1 MIGMKR
7 LVALLATTLI
17 ACLFPLAPV
26 AAQDY
31 PNRPIRVVV
40 GFGPGSTADV
50 LARMLGNQLRQSLGQ
65 QVVVENKP
73 GAGSAIAADFVAR
86 SPADGYTLF
95 TATVANTIGPALAA
109 NPTFNLS
116 RDLAPIALIA
126 VTPNVL
132 VAHPSVKASNVKELV
147 ALAKANPESL
157 TFASSGTGTAAHLAA
172 ELFNQRAGVRL
183 TLVPYAGSAQASADL
198 ISGRVSLMFG
208 VGSTMVPLV
217 NEGKLKAIAVA
228 QAKRAGVMPNVPTMD
243 EGGMPGFDAGIWV
256 GLAAPAGT
264 APEIVN
270 RLARAVNDALKSGEL
285 VDIMRKQGLDA
296 LGGSPED
303 FARFIKA
310 DGDKWLSVTTA
321 AGLRK

>member
-7 LVALLATTLI
+7 LIVLFAATFL
-17 ACLFPLAPV
+17 ACLPAL
-26 AAQDY
+26 AQDY

-86 SPADGYTLF
+86 SAPDGYTLF

-109 NPTFNLS
+109 NATFNLA
-116 RDLAPIALIA
+116 RDLAPIALIG

-132 VAHPSVKASNVKELV
+132 VAHPSVKAANAKELV
-147 ALAKANPESL
+147 ALAKASPESL

-172 ELFNQRAGVRL
+172 ELFNQRAGVKL

-198 ISGRVSLMFG
+198 IAGRVSLMFG

-217 NEGKLKAIAVA
+217 NDGKLKAIAVA
-228 QAKRAGVMPNVPTMD
+228 QEKRAGVMPNVPTMG
-243 EGGMPGFDAGIWV
+243 ESGIPGFDAGIWV

-264 APEIVN
+264 PPDIVSK
-270 RLARAVNDALKSGEL
+270 LSRAVNDALKSAE
-285 VDIMRKQGLDA
+285 VATAMRNQGLDA

-310 DGDKWLSVTTA
+310 DSDKWLSVTTA